1 MQKYGIIINEVF
13 IGTEGEFMDL
23 QALVDSFE
31 PMTCIMS
38 VEVFPDGSY
47 GNIRIV
53 VGNKAYVNSIEN
65 PDVIC
70 FSEMLDNKFVP
81 DSPYERYIPKDL
93 NFENACYNS
102 AVLKKSFHTY
112 IHPER
117 YSFWVDMYMM
127 PLASDKENI
136 YYCTYSQE
144 LTPEA
149 NTKRMSNV
157 DATVSVSVLETCIK
171 LRGTADF
178 KHTIDD
184 VISDIREMCGAQV
197 CCILLTD
204 FKERKCSVLCDSS
217 APGLGLLPV
226 SEYLNAH
233 YTNFFDIVATWKDT
247 IAGSTCLIIQNESD
261 MEVLRERNPVWC
273 ESMQA
278 SGIQSIVLYPLL
290 YNDETLGYIWAINFD
305 TENTVRIRA
314 TLEITSYF
322 VASEIANYQLLE
334 QLETMSTVDML
345 TDVYNRNAMNK
356 RIDELMQDSGSKP
369 DSLAVVFAD
378 LNGLK
383 QVNDNDGHV
392 AGDML
397 LKDAAGIFKKVFF
410 DGEIYRAGGDE
421 FMAIVTDISEEELEK
436 RIEKLKKYSETD
448 GNVSFSLGYC
458 YDASDCN
465 IRKAMS
471 IADKSMYKNKQ
482 QFYENHPDRRR
493 QN

>member
-1 MQKYGIIINEVF
+1 
-13 IGTEGEFMDL
+13 MDL

-53 VGNKAYVNSIEN
+53 AGNKAYVNSIEN
-65 PDVIC
+65 PAVIC
-70 FSEMLDNKFVP
+70 FSEMLKNKFIP
-81 DSPYERYIPKDL
+81 DSPYENYIPKDL
-93 NFENACYNS
+93 NFENACYTV
-102 AVLKKSFHTY
+102 AVLKKPFHTY

-127 PLASDKENI
+127 PLTSDKENI

-149 NTKRMSNV
+149 NAKRMSNV
-157 DATVSVSVLETCIK
+157 DANVSVSVLETCIK
-171 LRGTADF
+171 LRGTGDF
-178 KHTIDD
+178 KQTIDE
-184 VISDIREMCGAQV
+184 VISDIREMCGAEV

-204 FKERKCSVLCDSS
+204 FTERKCSVLCDAA

-226 SEYLNAH
+226 NEYLNDH
-233 YTNFFDIVATWKDT
+233 YSNFFDIVETWKDT

-261 MEVLRERNPVWC
+261 MEVLHERNPVWC

-278 SGIQSIVLYPLL
+278 SGIRSIVLYPLY
-290 YNDETLGYIWAINFD
+290 YNNVTLGYIWAINFD

-314 TLEITSYF
+314 TLETTSYF
-322 VASEIANYQLLE
+322 VASEIANNQLLE
-334 QLETMSTVDML
+334 QLEAMSTVDML

-356 RIDELMQDSGSKP
+356 RIDELIKNRERKP

-383 QVNDNDGHV
+383 QVNDTDGHV
-392 AGDML
+392 AGDTL
-397 LKDAAGIFKKVFF
+397 LKSAANVFREVF
-410 DGEIYRAGGDE
+410 SDGEIYRAGGDE
-421 FMAIVTDISEEELEK
+421 FMAIVTNISREDLEK
-436 RIEKLKKYSETD
+436 RVESLRNYSGTE

-458 YDASDCN
+458 YDNGDCN
-465 IRKAMS
+465 IRNAMS

-482 QFYENHPDRRR
+482 HFYEMHPDRRR
-493 QN
+493 KS

>member
-1 MQKYGIIINEVF
+1 
-13 IGTEGEFMDL
+13 
-23 QALVDSFE
+23 
-31 PMTCIMS
+31 
-38 VEVFPDGSY
+38 
-47 GNIRIV
+47 
-53 VGNKAYVNSIEN
+53 
-65 PDVIC
+65 
-70 FSEMLDNKFVP
+70 
-81 DSPYERYIPKDL
+81 
-93 NFENACYNS
+93 
-102 AVLKKSFHTY
+102 
-112 IHPER
+112 
-117 YSFWVDMYMM
+117 
-127 PLASDKENI
+127 
-136 YYCTYSQE
+136 
-144 LTPEA
+144 
-149 NTKRMSNV
+149 
-157 DATVSVSVLETCIK
+157 
-171 LRGTADF
+171 
-178 KHTIDD
+178 
-184 VISDIREMCGAQV
+184 MCGAQV

-204 FKERKCSVLCDSS
+204 YKERKCSVLCDSS

-290 YNDETLGYIWAINFD
+290 YNNRTLGYIWAINFD

-314 TLEITSYF
+314 TLESTSYF

-458 YDASDCN
+458 YDTSDCN